1 MHPYTSW
8 IPITCFIIL
17 RNLTQTLR
25 NWYIELFCVCGK
37 ITLETYISQFH
48 VWLSTENVPN
58 GQPGKLMELIPKY
71 PLVNFGVATLVYVGI
86 SQRVF
91 ALTNELK
98 TACVPNDPRRIATHA
113 AFALAWFSAAT
124 VAGFVVVHVF
134 MLEPI
139 A

>member
-1 MHPYTSW
+1 MV
-8 IPITCFIIL
+8 L
-17 RNLTQTLR
+17 RNMSPLLR
-25 NWYIELFCVCGK
+25 RWHMHMFAWTGK

-124 VAGFVVVHVF
+124 VVGFIVVHVF